1 MKEDR
6 QVVLLNL
13 EDILP
18 NRFQPRIKFDEKA
31 IVELSESIR
40 EHGVIQP
47 IIVRKMGDKYE
58 IIAGERRYK
67 ASVMS
72 GKNNIPAIIVDLNDK
87 DSSEIALIE
96 NVQRQDLTPIE
107 EAISYRKIFDM
118 GYMTQ
123 EELAKK
129 LGVSQSTIANKL
141 RLLNLDDEVQ
151 DALLEGKIS
160 ERHARALLRLKSSDQ
175 KKMLKKIIDERLT
188 VRKTDEE
195 INNMLNSKEQNVF
208 DSFNKNPIE
217 ENFQEN
223 NISLTNT
230 TNPFVIPNDNTK
242 INENVIQNNNSVSTS
257 NTSADVEVLDF
268 GFEDINPENT
278 NEQASVIT
286 DDMLPTENNI
296 QQSEMNE
303 TDIPVAPIVND
314 VESLEQN
321 YQNPIPGPII
331 DDVSFNNEQIND
343 SVQNFNPENT
353 NMDTNINQVS
363 ENEVNEQ
370 PRQNKFFNMFQ
381 TENDIEENIDNPE
394 NNINNN
400 LIDSSSS
407 VENIFG
413 QNFNVASDSQ
423 ESNYESNNS
432 QNDMNSFPQFNLNQF
447 NDMNIEQPTLN
458 NNQNED
464 SVNQKEEVEPP
475 VAQVITPLETETLD
489 IDDEQSEVPSIEEE
503 DTQIPTLR
511 DVINKIR
518 NCADEI
524 EKMNFEIDS
533 EEFDFDDMYQVIFK
547 IKK

>member
-72 GKNNIPAIIVDLNDK
+72 GKTNIPAIIVDLNDK

-151 DALLEGKIS
+151 DALLESKIS

-230 TNPFVIPNDNTK
+230 ANPFVIPNDSTK

-278 NEQASVIT
+278 NDQASVIT

-314 VESLEQN
+314 VEPLEQS

-363 ENEVNEQ
+363 ETEVNEH

-413 QNFNVASDSQ
+413 QNFNVVSDSQ

-464 SVNQKEEVEPP
+464 SVNQTEEVEPP

-518 NCADEI
+518 KCADEI

>member
-72 GKNNIPAIIVDLNDK
+72 GKTNIPAIIVDLNDK

-151 DALLEGKIS
+151 DALLESKIS

-230 TNPFVIPNDNTK
+230 ANPFVIPNDSTK

-268 GFEDINPENT
+268 GFEDINPENK
-278 NEQASVIT
+278 NDQASVIT

-314 VESLEQN
+314 VEPLEQS
-321 YQNPIPGPII
+321 YQNPIPGSII

-363 ENEVNEQ
+363 ETEVNEH

-413 QNFNVASDSQ
+413 QNFNVVSDSQ

-432 QNDMNSFPQFNLNQF
+432 QNDMNSFPQFKLNQF

-464 SVNQKEEVEPP
+464 SVNQTEEVEPP

-518 NCADEI
+518 KCADEI

>member
-72 GKNNIPAIIVDLNDK
+72 GKTNIPAIIVDLNDK

-151 DALLEGKIS
+151 DALLESKIS

-230 TNPFVIPNDNTK
+230 ANPFVIPNDSTK

-257 NTSADVEVLDF
+257 NASADVEVLDF

-278 NEQASVIT
+278 NDQASVIT

-314 VESLEQN
+314 VEPLEQS

-363 ENEVNEQ
+363 ETEVNEH

-413 QNFNVASDSQ
+413 QNFNVVSDSQ

-464 SVNQKEEVEPP
+464 SVNQTEEVEPP

-518 NCADEI
+518 KCADEI

>member
-278 NEQASVIT
+278 NDQASVIT

-413 QNFNVASDSQ
+413 QNFNVVSDSQ

>member
-1 MKEDR
+1 MKENR

-31 IVELSESIR
+31 ILELSESIR

-47 IIVRKMGDKYE
+47 IIVRKIGDKYE

-72 GKNNIPAIIVDLNDK
+72 GKTNIPAIIVDLNDK

-151 DALLEGKIS
+151 DALLESKIS
-160 ERHARALLRLKSSDQ
+160 ERHARALLKLKSPDQ

-208 DSFNKNPIE
+208 DSFNQNPLE

-223 NISLTNT
+223 NISLSNT
-230 TNPFVIPNDNTK
+230 ANPFIIPNDNTK
-242 INENVIQNNNSVSTS
+242 FNETIIQNNNSVPSS

-268 GFEDINPENT
+268 GFEDINTENT
-278 NEQASVIT
+278 NGQAAIIT
-286 DDMLPTENNI
+286 DEMLPTENNI

-303 TDIPVAPIVND
+303 PNIPVTPIVND

-321 YQNPIPGPII
+321 YQNSISGPII
-331 DDVSFNNEQIND
+331 ADVSFNSNQTND
-343 SVQNFNPENT
+343 SVPNFNTDNI
-353 NMDTNINQVS
+353 NINANINQTS
-363 ENEVNEQ
+363 ETEVNEH

-381 TENDIEENIDNPE
+381 NENDIEENIDNQDS
-394 NNINNN
+394 NINNN

-413 QNFNVASDSQ
+413 QNFNVASDGQ
-423 ESNYESNNS
+423 ESNYENNNY
-432 QNDMNSFPQFNLNQF
+432 QNDINNFPQFNLNQP

-458 NNQNED
+458 NNQSED
-464 SVNQKEEVEPP
+464 SVNQTEDVEPP

-489 IDDEQSEVPSIEEE
+489 MDDEQPEVSSIEEAAP
-503 DTQIPTLR
+503 QIPTLR

-518 NCADEI
+518 KCADEI

>member
-72 GKNNIPAIIVDLNDK
+72 GKTNIPAIIVDLNDK

-151 DALLEGKIS
+151 DALLESKIS

-223 NISLTNT
+223 NISLSNT
-230 TNPFVIPNDNTK
+230 ANPFVIPNDNTK

-278 NEQASVIT
+278 NDQASVIT

-363 ENEVNEQ
+363 ETEVNEH
-370 PRQNKFFNMFQ
+370 PKQNKFFNMFQ

-413 QNFNVASDSQ
+413 QNFNVVSDSQ

-464 SVNQKEEVEPP
+464 SVNQTEEVEPP

-503 DTQIPTLR
+503 DTQIPILR

-518 NCADEI
+518 KCADEI

>member
-1 MKEDR
+1 
-6 QVVLLNL
+6 
-13 EDILP
+13 
-18 NRFQPRIKFDEKA
+18 
-31 IVELSESIR
+31 
-40 EHGVIQP
+40 
-47 IIVRKMGDKYE
+47 
-58 IIAGERRYK
+58 
-67 ASVMS
+67 
-72 GKNNIPAIIVDLNDK
+72 
-87 DSSEIALIE
+87 
-96 NVQRQDLTPIE
+96 
-107 EAISYRKIFDM
+107 
-118 GYMTQ
+118 
-123 EELAKK
+123 
-129 LGVSQSTIANKL
+129 
-141 RLLNLDDEVQ
+141 
-151 DALLEGKIS
+151 
-160 ERHARALLRLKSSDQ
+160 
-175 KKMLKKIIDERLT
+175 
-188 VRKTDEE
+188 
-195 INNMLNSKEQNVF
+195 MLNSKEQNVF

-230 TNPFVIPNDNTK
+230 ANPFVIPNDSTK

-278 NEQASVIT
+278 NDQASVIT
-286 DDMLPTENNI
+286 DDMIPIENNI

-314 VESLEQN
+314 VEPLEQS

-363 ENEVNEQ
+363 ETEVNEH

-413 QNFNVASDSQ
+413 QNFNVVSDSQ

-464 SVNQKEEVEPP
+464 SVNQTEEVEPP

-518 NCADEI
+518 KCADEI

>member
-72 GKNNIPAIIVDLNDK
+72 GKTNIPAIIVDLNDK

-141 RLLNLDDEVQ
+141 RLLNLDDVVQ
-151 DALLEGKIS
+151 DALLESKIS

-230 TNPFVIPNDNTK
+230 ANPFVIPNDSTK

-278 NEQASVIT
+278 NDQASVIT

-314 VESLEQN
+314 VEPLEQS

-363 ENEVNEQ
+363 ETEVNEH

-413 QNFNVASDSQ
+413 QNFNVVSDSQ

-464 SVNQKEEVEPP
+464 SVNQTEEVEPP

-518 NCADEI
+518 KCADEI

>member
-1 MKEDR
+1 MKENR

-31 IVELSESIR
+31 ILELSESIR

-47 IIVRKMGDKYE
+47 IIVRKIGDKYE

-72 GKNNIPAIIVDLNDK
+72 GKTNIPAIIVDLNDK

-151 DALLEGKIS
+151 DALLESKIS
-160 ERHARALLRLKSSDQ
+160 ERHARALLKLKSPDQ

-208 DSFNKNPIE
+208 DSFNQNPLE

-223 NISLTNT
+223 NISLSNT
-230 TNPFVIPNDNTK
+230 ANPFIIPNDNTK
-242 INENVIQNNNSVSTS
+242 FNETIIQNNNSVPSS

-268 GFEDINPENT
+268 GFEDINTENT
-278 NEQASVIT
+278 NGQAAIIT
-286 DDMLPTENNI
+286 DEMLPTENNI
-296 QQSEMNE
+296 QQFEMNE
-303 TDIPVAPIVND
+303 PNIPVTPIVND

-321 YQNPIPGPII
+321 YQNSISEPII
-331 DDVSFNNEQIND
+331 ADVSFNSTQTND
-343 SVQNFNPENT
+343 SVPNFNTDNI
-353 NMDTNINQVS
+353 NINANINQTS
-363 ENEVNEQ
+363 ETEVNEH

-381 TENDIEENIDNPE
+381 NENDIEENIDNQDS
-394 NNINNN
+394 NINNN

-413 QNFNVASDSQ
+413 QNFNVASDGQ
-423 ESNYESNNS
+423 ESNYENNNS
-432 QNDMNSFPQFNLNQF
+432 QNDINNFPQFNLNQP

-458 NNQNED
+458 NNQSED
-464 SVNQKEEVEPP
+464 SVNQTEDVEPP

-489 IDDEQSEVPSIEEE
+489 MDDEQPEVSSIEEAAP
-503 DTQIPTLR
+503 QIPTLR

-518 NCADEI
+518 KCADEI